1 MSNKPSAHPA
11 QQQGMTLV
19 ELMVALAIG
28 LFLSAAVAGLYLSA
42 RSVLRHHQAQE
53 RMQSD
58 ARHAF
63 SIMGHAVRNAGF
75 TGCSHALTGLPLV
88 TNTTSPY
95 WNLLDPIGITRGN
108 AKVHLE
114 MNLSVAVAAGSDILR
129 TVGVSEDN
137 RAKQFNLNH
146 VFVSSDCFNTKVE
159 RLSGEMFSWDC
170 QKISGFKP
178 LSEIVDCPRNT
189 KADAIVAV
197 VANDLFF
204 IGSLEPDQMLP
215 APHAPGLV
223 HCSSHL
229 IEPMPLNRSSNLR
242 CRMLAE
248 GAVDLK
254 IEAIHGPPS
263 AAVQQREPGND
274 EFWQAPTGAA
284 AEPAPIRGVE
294 VRLLMASPG
303 NQGALLPAPQT
314 YTFYR
319 DGNGAPASAT
329 AGDRRLYRE
338 FSAAFTLRNRVE

>member
-1 MSNKPSAHPA
+1 MSQKPSVHPA
-11 QQQGMTLV
+11 RQQGMTLV

-75 TGCSHALTGLPLV
+75 TGCSHALTGLPLAM
-88 TNTTSPY
+88 NTTSPY

-108 AKVHLE
+108 AKVLLGVE
-114 MNLSVAVAAGSDILR
+114 INAATAAGSDILR

-137 RAKQFNLNH
+137 RAKQFNPNH
-146 VFVSSDCFNTKVE
+146 VFISSDCFNTKVE
-159 RLSGEMFSWDC
+159 RVSGDIFTQGC
-170 QKISGFKP
+170 QKISGFQP
-178 LSEIVDCPRNT
+178 FSDIDCPRNP
-189 KADAIVAV
+189 KADAIKAV

-204 IGSLEPDQMLP
+204 IGRLAPDRNLP

-229 IEPMPLNRSSNLR
+229 IEPMPPKRSGNLR

-274 EFWQAPTGAA
+274 EFWQATTGAA

-319 DGNGAPASAT
+319 DANGAPASAT